1 MAKYFENFPI
11 VEYNGKQ
18 VRDITRRNNFVKSVS
33 TNPMLF
39 LPYTVKQNERAED
52 IAEFYYGS
60 VDYVWLVYMA
70 NQIIDPYYEWPMD
83 EETFNKYIIAKYQE
97 VSGETGDDVVEWS
110 KDEGNDENIVYYYK
124 EV

>member
-18 VRDITRRNNFVKSVS
+18 VRDITRRNNFIKSVS

-110 KDEGNDENIVYYYK
+110 KEEGNDENIVYYYK